1 MTLATATVSNN
12 KSTRA
17 GRMSI
22 VVVAYIMN
30 FKVSVHNKRH
40 EKHVCSTGTTGERV
54 ERFLFSVK
62 VR

>member
-1 MTLATATVSNN
+1 MTLPIATVSNN

-17 GRMSI
+17 GRVSI

-30 FKVSVHNKRH
+30 FKVSVHNERH
-40 EKHVCSTGTTGERV
+40 EKHVSGEQV
-54 ERFLFSVK
+54 ERFFLFSVK